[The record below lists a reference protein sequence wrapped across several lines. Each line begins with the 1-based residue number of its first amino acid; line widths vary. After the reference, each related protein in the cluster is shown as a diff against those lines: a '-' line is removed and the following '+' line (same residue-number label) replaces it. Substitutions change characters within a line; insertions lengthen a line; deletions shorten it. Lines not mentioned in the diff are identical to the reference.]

1 MVGIMFKIPL
11 TITISKA
18 YLNLLVIFS
27 NGEWNRK
34 VMSTPMILDHCQ
46 FNRLKS
52 KIIQRNRKKNTKCS
66 PHIFHL
72 SRNSQYTKLLVALTS
87 ILSCIQTGLTW
98 YIIDVNNILL
108 PSFLLFIF
116 FLFSTLFKHVQ

>member
-1 MVGIMFKIPL
+1 MFEIPL

-27 NGEWNRK
+27 NGEWNRE

-52 KIIQRNRKKNTKCS
+52 KIIQRNRKRKILNV
-66 PHIFHL
+66 
-72 SRNSQYTKLLVALTS
+72 LL
-87 ILSCIQTGLTW
+87 
-98 YIIDVNNILL
+98 
-108 PSFLLFIF
+108 IF
-116 FLFSTLFKHVQ
+116 FIYQEILNTPNY